1 MASATCAEL
10 ASGLALNSDR
20 LPIDDQLDAIRR
32 ALLPPGSTLLLQAPP
47 GAGKTTRV
55 PLTLLESLGDDAR
68 IVMLEPRRLAARHAA
83 ARLAQAL
90 GEQLG
95 GRVGYSV
102 RLESCTSAATR
113 LEVVTSGLFL
123 RRLQADPELAGV
135 ACVIVDEFHE
145 RAAEADLSLALL
157 RQARQ
162 LLRPDL
168 RLLLMSATLDLAP
181 LAARLDGAEVI
192 ESQGRSWPV
201 TMQHQVSRPDERL
214 ERQVVRALEAHWLDQ
229 RSAAETV
236 LIFLPGQRELQATQR
251 AIEATAW
258 GQEPELAL
266 LHGQLNL
273 EAQLQAMAPARQ
285 AAGKIVLA
293 TAIAES
299 SLTIAGVRLVIDSGL
314 SRRNRFD
321 PATGMD
327 GLVTVP
333 ASQASAEQ
341 RRGRAGR
348 LAPGRCLRLWSA
360 AEQQRR
366 PAYDTPELLEVDP
379 LPICLQLAAWGAGLG
394 QELAWIDPPPPAAM
408 AESQRLLIQLG
419 GLTADGR
426 ISAHGQAMARLG
438 LHPRLAHMLLLAEE
452 RGWLELGCSLA
463 VLLSERDPLDRRTAG
478 CDLLRRLDWLAHN
491 QRDGREQQRRQ
502 LHQLKAQLQRQ
513 VRSGSPSSRQPR
525 PTASPATLPAE
536 STDTIA
542 ARLVSWAYPERVALN
557 RGSGDG
563 RWLLR
568 GGRGALLHPDD
579 PLASCRALAI
589 ASLDDQGQEA
599 RVLLAVP
606 LSDGLLSE
614 LAEHEAESLEQ
625 AVWDRKARRVR
636 CERLVRLGALV
647 LERQPWPEADDQ
659 TIARA
664 LLEGLQQL
672 GLEVLPWCERSREL
686 RQRLDLAHRL
696 LGPPWPDRSLEH
708 LAATLEHWLAPH
720 LAGHRSIQELQGLD
734 LIEALWGDLDWPK
747 RRELE
752 SLLPPTLQVPSGR
765 SLPIRYEREGPVL
778 AVKLQE
784 MFGCQDTPCLLQGR
798 LPLTLE
804 LLSPAGRPAAITQD
818 LGRFWDSGYG
828 EVRRELRGRYPKHP
842 WPEDPRQAIAT
853 ALTKAA
859 LARTA
864 GQGSGPGHGGSPA

>member
-1 MASATCAEL
+1 MST
-10 ASGLALNSDR
+10 DR
-20 LPIDDQLDAIRR
+20 LPIEAQLDAIRA
-32 ALLPPGSTLLLQAPP
+32 ALVPPGSTLLLQAPP

-55 PLTLLESLGDDAR
+55 PLTLLESLGEHGH

-83 ARLAQAL
+83 ARLALAL
-90 GEQLG
+90 GEPLG
-95 GRVGYSV
+95 GLVGYSV
-102 RLESCTSAATR
+102 RLESRTSAATR
-113 LEVVTSGLFL
+113 LEVVTAGLFL
-123 RRLQADPELAGV
+123 RRLQSDPELAAV

-145 RAAEADLSLALL
+145 RSAEADLALALL

-192 ESQGRSWPV
+192 ESLGRSWPV
-201 TMQHQVSRPDERL
+201 TVQHQVNRQDERL
-214 ERQVVRALEAHWLDQ
+214 DQQVVRALEAHWLDQ
-229 RSAAETV
+229 RSAAETA
-236 LIFLPGQRELQATQR
+236 LIFLPGQRELLASQR
-251 AIEATAW
+251 AIAATAW
-258 GQEPELAL
+258 GQEPEVVL
-266 LHGQLNL
+266 LHGQLSL
-273 EAQLQAMAPARQ
+273 EAQMEALAPARH

-299 SLTIAGVRLVIDSGL
+299 SLTIPGVRLVIDSGL

-321 PATGMD
+321 PARGLD
-327 GLVTVP
+327 GLITVP

-348 LAPGRCLRLWSA
+348 LGPGRCLRLWSA

-394 QELAWIDPPPPAAM
+394 QDLAWIDPPPEAAM
-408 AESQRLLIQLG
+408 AEAQRLLLQLG
-419 GLTADGR
+419 ALRADGR

-438 LHPRLAHMLLLAEE
+438 LHPRLAHMLLLAED

-463 VLLSERDPLDRRTAG
+463 VLLSERDPLDRREAG
-478 CDLLRRLDWLAHN
+478 CDLLRRLDWLGHD
-491 QRDGREQQRRQ
+491 QRDGRQQQRRQ
-502 LHQLKAQLQRQ
+502 LQRLKSQLQRQ
-513 VRSGSPSSRQPR
+513 VRSGRSAAGQGGTPARRPPLSPPSV
-525 PTASPATLPAE
+525 
-536 STDTIA
+536 DTMA
-542 ARLVSWAYPERVALN
+542 ALLVSWAYPERVALN

-563 RWLLR
+563 RWLMR
-568 GGRGALLHPDD
+568 GGRGALLHSDD
-579 PLASCRALAI
+579 PLAGCRALAI
-589 ASLDDQGQEA
+589 AALDDQGQEA

-606 LSDGLLSE
+606 LSDGVLAE
-614 LAEHEAESLEQ
+614 LAQEQGEQAEQ
-625 AVWDRKARRVR
+625 AVWDKKARRVR
-636 CERLVRLGALV
+636 CERLLRLGALV
-647 LERQPWPEADDQ
+647 LERQPWPEADEQ
-659 TIARA
+659 AVQRA

-672 GLEVLPWCERSREL
+672 GLEALPWCERSREL
-686 RQRLDLAHRL
+686 RQRLELAHRL
-696 LGPPWPDRSLEH
+696 LGAPWPDRSLEH
-708 LAATLEHWLAPH
+708 LSATAEHWLAPH
-720 LAGHRSIQELQGLD
+720 LEGRRSAQELEGLN
-734 LIEALWGDLDWPK
+734 LIEALWGDLDWSR

-752 SLLPPTLQVPSGR
+752 ILLPTTLPVPSGR
-765 SLPIRYEREGPVL
+765 SLPIRYGPEGAVL

-784 MFGCQDTPCLLQGR
+784 MFGCHDTPRLLQGR

-842 WPEDPRQAIAT
+842 WPEDPRQGIAT

-859 LARTA
+859 LNRTA
-864 GQGSGPGHGGSPA
+864 GQESGPGRGGRPA